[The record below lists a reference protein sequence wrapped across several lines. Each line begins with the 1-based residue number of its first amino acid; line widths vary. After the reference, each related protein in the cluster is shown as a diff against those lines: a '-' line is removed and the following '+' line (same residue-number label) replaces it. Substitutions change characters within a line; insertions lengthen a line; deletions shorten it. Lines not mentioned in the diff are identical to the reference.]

1 MNSHYIYNHIFII
14 SVAYT
19 DTTISLSFMIFTSST
34 LIGVRFTSLEYF
46 YSEFILPW
54 FLQFCMVRGYWAD
67 TLLWMNPAIADANL

>member
-34 LIGVRFTSLEYF
+34 LIGVSFTSLEYF
-46 YSEFILPW
+46 YS
-54 FLQFCMVRGYWAD
+54 AD